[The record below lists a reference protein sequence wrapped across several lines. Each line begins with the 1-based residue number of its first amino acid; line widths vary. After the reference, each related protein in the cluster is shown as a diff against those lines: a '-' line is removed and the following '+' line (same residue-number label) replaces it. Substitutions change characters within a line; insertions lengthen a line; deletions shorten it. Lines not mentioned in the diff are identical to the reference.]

1 MNQVFILG
9 DIHGSFEPIEN
20 LIKSL
25 TLRGYEIDPTDTI
38 ILLGDVG
45 ANFFLNHR
53 DEYFKQK
60 LNSFGCNIFAIRGN
74 HEQRPS
80 IIAEK
85 HVDDWHVDIYFDGLV
100 WIENDYPN
108 IKYANDFSH
117 VYNINNHR
125 TLVIP
130 GAYSVDKYYRLKNH
144 WTWFENEQLT
154 EGEMEVGKMI
164 CNDFDNK
171 FDLVLSHTCPKS
183 FMPTDL
189 FLPAVDQST
198 VDNTMENYLEEI
210 ERQIDYKLWCFGHYH
225 QLRVYP
231 EVDGRQ
237 MLMLFNKEALNL
249 DKYFQTKDIYRSIL
263 TPYNFNER
271 VTHYA
276 EE

>member
-9 DIHGSFEPIEN
+9 DLHGSFEPIEN

-25 TLRGYEIDPTDTI
+25 ALRGYEIDSTDTI

-80 IIAEK
+80 ILAEQNPN
-85 HVDDWHVDIYFDGLV
+85 DWHTDTYFDGKV
-100 WIENDYPN
+100 YIEDAYSR
-108 IKYANDFSH
+108 IKYASDIPLSYIINDH
-117 VYNINNHR
+117 P

-130 GAYSVDKYYRLKNH
+130 GAYSVDKYYRLQKH
-144 WTWFENEQLT
+144 WTWFESEQLT
-154 EGEMEVGKMI
+154 AEEMNIGKRI
-164 CNDFDNK
+164 CNIWNNK
-171 FDLVLSHTCPKS
+171 FDIVLSHTCPKL

-189 FLPAVDQST
+189 FLPTVDQST
-198 VDNTMENYLEEI
+198 VDNTMEYYLGEI
-210 ERQIDYKLWCFGHYH
+210 ERKIDYKLWCFGHYH
-225 QLRVYP
+225 QLRIYP
-231 EVDGRQ
+231 EVDGKQ
-237 MLMLFNKEALNL
+237 MLMLFNNEALNL
-249 DKYFQTKDIYRSIL
+249 NKYFQTKDIYRSIL

-271 VTHYA
+271 ITHYA